1 MNTYI
6 SVLSTNDYLPGVLV
20 VNKCL
25 KLTKTQFPF
34 TVLITDNIS
43 CDVISILENNN
54 IQIKHIN
61 SIFLKNHKID
71 KWFYTFSKL
80 CIFSQIEFEKIVYID
95 LDMVITENL
104 DHLFKKPHF
113 SSVNAGGFIHKDWV
127 DLNSGLIVF
136 KPSIEIYNKLI
147 KLLQDGS
154 YYPSDQ
160 DVLHKYYNEWN
171 LKKELNLGYQYNMF
185 VVDIPRAIK
194 ELNFTT
200 INSMD
205 EINDEI
211 KSNNNIK
218 IFHYICSKPWKKKI
232 EHNKFYTIWYEIYES
247 IEIK

>member
-25 KLTKTQFPF
+25 KLTKAQFPF
-34 TVLITDNIS
+34 TVLVTDNIS
-43 CDVISILENNN
+43 CNTISILEKNN
-54 IQIKHIN
+54 IQIKHIEN
-61 SIFLKNHKID
+61 IFFKNHKID
-71 KWFYTFSKL
+71 KWYYTFSKL
-80 CIFSQIEFEKIVYID
+80 CIFVQIEFEKIVYID

-113 SSVNAGGFIHKDWV
+113 SSVNAGGFIHKDWIE
-127 DLNSGLIVF
+127 LNSGLIVF

-147 KLLQDGS
+147 NLLQDGS
-154 YYPSDQ
+154 YYPGDQ
-160 DVLHKYYNEWN
+160 NVLHKYYNEWPS
-171 LKKELNLGYQYNMF
+171 KKELNLGYQYNMF
-185 VVDIPRAIK
+185 VDHIPRAIK

-205 EINDEI
+205 EINADT
-211 KSNNNIK
+211 KNNNNIK
-218 IFHYICSKPWKKKI
+218 VFHYINPKPWKKI
-232 EHNKFYTIWYEIYES
+232 EHNKFYTIWSQIYES